1 MANVTIRRDK
11 SEQDFHHKV
20 QSHKAHPQDPLPSVA
35 LQLLATKKVSSLLW
49 AAIICQT
56 SLSPTGYKVING
68 SNHLRVS
75 YKYNKIFLGKK
86 KVKKV

>member
-11 SEQDFHHKV
+11 SDQDFHHKV
-20 QSHKAHPQDPLPSVA
+20 QIHKAHPQDPLSSVA
-35 LQLLATKKVSSLLW
+35 IQLLATKKVSLLLW

-68 SNHLRVS
+68 SNQLHIS
-75 YKYNKIFLGKK
+75 HKYNKIFFFREKK
-86 KVKKV
+86 KK